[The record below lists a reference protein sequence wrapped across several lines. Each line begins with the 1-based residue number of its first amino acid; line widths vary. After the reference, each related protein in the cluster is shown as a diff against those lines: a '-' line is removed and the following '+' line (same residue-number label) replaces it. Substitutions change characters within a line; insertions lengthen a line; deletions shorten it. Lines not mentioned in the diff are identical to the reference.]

1 MGEYLFMLI
10 AVSLVIGFASFLF
23 FGEERASRFAVGVL
37 FMYATVLPIIA
48 AMKNV
53 DFGSMFNDI
62 EVDFS
67 DGEYELV
74 AKDAFEEGVR
84 DAVCQE
90 FSLGEENVRVSAHG
104 FDFEKMSAE
113 SISVVLSGTAIFS
126 DIEKIEKYV
135 TAQGCGR
142 CEVEIEL

>member
-1 MGEYLFMLI
+1 MGNYLFMLI

-23 FGEERASRFAVGVL
+23 LGEERASRFAVGVL
-37 FMYATVLPIIA
+37 FMYATVLPAVA
-48 AMKNV
+48 AIKKV
-53 DFGSMFNDI
+53 DIGSVFGNI
-62 EVDFS
+62 EGEFS

-74 AKDAFEEGVR
+74 AKDAFEEGIR
-84 DAVCQE
+84 DAVCQK
-90 FSLGEENVRVSAHG
+90 FSLAEDNVRISAHG
-104 FDFEKMSAE
+104 FDFEKMSAD

-135 TAQGCGR
+135 TALGCGR

>member
-1 MGEYLFMLI
+1 MLI
-10 AVSLVIGFASFLF
+10 AVSLAVSFASFLF

-37 FMYATVLPIIA
+37 FLYATVLPVAFAI
-48 AMKNV
+48 KNSNV
-53 DFGSMFNDI
+53 DSILKNP
-62 EVDFS
+62 ELDFS

-74 AKDAFEEGVR
+74 AKAAFEDGIR
-84 DAVCQE
+84 DAVCQK
-90 FSLGEENVRVSAHG
+90 FSLKEDSVRVSAHG

-113 SISVVLSGTAIFS
+113 VISVVLSGRAIFA

-135 TAQGCGR
+135 TALGCGK